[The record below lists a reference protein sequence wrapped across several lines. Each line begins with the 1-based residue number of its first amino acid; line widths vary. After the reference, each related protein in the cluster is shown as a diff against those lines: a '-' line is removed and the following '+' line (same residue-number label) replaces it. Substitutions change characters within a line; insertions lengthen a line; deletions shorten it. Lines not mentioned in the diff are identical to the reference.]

1 MQKTKEFPLGKI
13 TYRTPNVVEAMR
25 WFSKLGVRA
34 DGSVKERQDLEI
46 MADLIENL
54 EPFIVCVEAEKDGV
68 KIGSWAEALAYMECV
83 TPLTEI
89 AGEFMQMF
97 GNSEQGKRRKKS

>member
-1 MQKTKEFPLGKI
+1 VQKIKDFSLGKI

-25 WFSKLGVRA
+25 WFSKLGIKA
-34 DGSVKERQDLEI
+34 DGTVKARQDLEV

-54 EPFIVCVEAEKDGV
+54 EPFIVCVDAEKEGTRIETWSD
-68 KIGSWAEALAYMECV
+68 ALGYMECIA
-83 TPLTEI
+83 PLTEI

-97 GNSEQGKRRKKS
+97 SASEQGKRRKKS